1 MFIHVSI
8 GSPVASHVSFR
19 SSKFSGKPNREWK
32 ALNTAALETQ
42 TFQQPSL

>member
-32 ALNTAALETQ
+32 ELNIAALETQ